1 MDFKHYSVMKQ
12 ECIDALNIKS
22 DGIYLDCT
30 VGGAGHSF
38 EIAKKLKSGKLLCL
52 DKDEVALNFS
62 KEKLKDFKNVLFYK
76 CDFKDFKQAM
86 ENYNIEKFDGILID
100 LGVSSYQIDTA
111 ERGFSYMHNAPLD
124 MRMNQEQTFSAYDI
138 VNKWQ
143 EKDLAKIFF
152 EYGEEKFSR
161 QIASNIVKARKQK
174 PIESTFE
181 LVEIIEKSIPA
192 KFKFSGGHPAKRVFQ
207 ALRIEVNSEL
217 EGLYECLIELARSL
231 NVGGRMAVL
240 SFHSLEDRIVK
251 QAFALLSKDCICPPK
266 IPICVCNHK
275 AEIKLINKKPILATE
290 QELSENSRSHSAK
303 LRIIEKI

>member
-38 EIAKKLKSGKLLCL
+38 EIAKKLKNGKLLCL

-62 KEKLKDFKNVLFYK
+62 KEKLKDFKNVMFYK

-86 ENYNIEKFDGILID
+86 ENYNIKKFDGILID

-192 KFKFSGGHPAKRVFQ
+192 KFKFSGGHPAKRIFL
-207 ALRIEVNSEL
+207 AL
-217 EGLYECLIELARSL
+217 
-231 NVGGRMAVL
+231 
-240 SFHSLEDRIVK
+240 
-251 QAFALLSKDCICPPK
+251 
-266 IPICVCNHK
+266 
-275 AEIKLINKKPILATE
+275 
-290 QELSENSRSHSAK
+290 
-303 LRIIEKI
+303 